1 MLKHVV
7 WHENLFVYITLKKQK
22 INYILMKKLLIV
34 FALTLISV
42 WAFGQKKYITR
53 TGHVSFF
60 SDAPLEDITA
70 DNHQVTA
77 ILKTTGEVAYKV
89 PIKSFEFTKALMQEH
104 FNENYME
111 SDKFP
116 EATFS
121 GTIQDV
127 SKVDFTK
134 SGTYKTT
141 VKGKL
146 TIHGVTK
153 EVSVPG
159 EVIVDIANGKVTNK
173 TTFNV
178 ALKDYGIKN
187 DKANQIADTIA
198 ITVNV
203 EMAEQK

>member
-7 WHENLFVYITLKKQK
+7 WHEIFACTYQHCKTKK
-22 INYILMKKLLIV
+22 YTLMKKLLIV
-34 FALTLISV
+34 FALILMSV

-77 ILKTTGEVAYKV
+77 IQKTTGEVAYKV

-121 GTIQDV
+121 GAIEDLT
-127 SKVDFTK
+127 KVDFTK
-134 SGTYKTT
+134 SGTYKIT

-159 EVIVDIANGKVTNK
+159 EVIVDIAGGKVTNK

-178 ALKDYGIKN
+178 VLKDYGIKN

-198 ITVNV
+198 ITVNA
-203 EMAEQK
+203 EMVEQK